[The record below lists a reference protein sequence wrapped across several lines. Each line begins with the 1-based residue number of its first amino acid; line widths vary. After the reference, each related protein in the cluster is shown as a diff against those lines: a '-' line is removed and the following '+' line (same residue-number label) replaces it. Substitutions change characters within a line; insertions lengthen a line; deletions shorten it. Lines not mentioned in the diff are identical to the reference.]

1 LEGCLFHFCQ
11 ALWRQLQEWGL
22 TVVYRNDGSGVRWF
36 VKKITALA
44 FLPHD
49 RIQAVFDYL
58 VQHRWPVGVD
68 PQDPSLRGWLRYVHT
83 AWICNNS
90 APRAFWSVY
99 MRPDNRTNNF
109 LESKHN
115 VFRDIFLPH
124 SPLWTFLARLITHH
138 NSELTTQHVHSFG
151 QSPSSRSIAQ
161 VDREKNLSDI
171 KQLYTAGQLNNY
183 EYIRRVA
190 HFLKDY

>member
-1 LEGCLFHFCQ
+1 
-11 ALWRQLQEWGL
+11 
-22 TVVYRNDGSGVRWF
+22 
-36 VKKITALA
+36 
-44 FLPHD
+44 
-49 RIQAVFDYL
+49 
-58 VQHRWPVGVD
+58 
-68 PQDPSLRGWLRYVHT
+68 
-83 AWICNNS
+83 
-90 APRAFWSVY
+90 

-138 NSELTTQHVHSFG
+138 NSELATQHVHSFG

-171 KQLYTAGQLNNY
+171 KQLYTAGQLNDY